1 LPGLDRLSGL
11 AAGSKMK
18 YHTMVK
24 ILKKVNIV
32 KWGVSEF
39 STGFKSRQQETLTV
53 VGTIG
58 NFTFYD
64 NFKI

>member
-1 LPGLDRLSGL
+1 
-11 AAGSKMK
+11 MN
-18 YHTMVK
+18 YHTIVK

-32 KWGVSEF
+32 KWGGSEF
-39 STGFKSRQQETLTV
+39 STGLKSRQQETLTV
-53 VGTIG
+53 AGTIG